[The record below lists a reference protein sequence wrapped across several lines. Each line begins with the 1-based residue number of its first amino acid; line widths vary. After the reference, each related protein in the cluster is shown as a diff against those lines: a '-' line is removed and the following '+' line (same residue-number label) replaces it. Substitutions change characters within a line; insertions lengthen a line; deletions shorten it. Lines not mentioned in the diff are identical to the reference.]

1 MSENPNNLVKQ
12 ILLAAPKYGAR
23 LFRRNTG
30 VAWTGNKITKNAD
43 GSITIHDPRPFQAG
57 IKGQADV
64 YGWIPVKITDDMA
77 GETVAVHVEIEA
89 KTGSGRAS
97 AEQNSWLDVVQ
108 KSGGRAGVVR
118 GLGDLDWIL
127 GEG

>member
-57 IKGQADV
+57 VKGQSDA
-64 YGWIPVKITDDMA
+64 YGWVTVTVTPDMV
-77 GETVAVHVEIEA
+77 GERVAVHVEAEA
-89 KTGSGRAS
+89 KTGSGRLTP
-97 AEQNSWLDVVQ
+97 EQSSWLDTVQ
-108 KSGGRAGVVR
+108 KAGGRAGVVR
-118 GLGDLDWIL
+118 GPGDLRTIL
-127 GEG
+127 G